1 MTENDDDNPSRRTF
15 DKRDRVRGHDSFDDV
30 FAQGTRAASNAM
42 LVLVARNDARIARI
56 GISVGRKYG
65 DSPRRN
71 RAKRLLREAFRLH
84 RAELDPNYD
93 YVVVPRSELPADL
106 DGVAREFLRLAAK
119 ATATAAK
126 RPAPESRPRP

>member
-1 MTENDDDNPSRRTF
+1 MTDADDPQSGERTF
-15 DKRDRVRGHDSFDDV
+15 RKRDRVRGHDSFDDV

-42 LVLVARNDARIARI
+42 LVLVSKNAANIARI
-56 GISVGRKYG
+56 GISVGRKFG

-84 RAELDPNYD
+84 RAELDPSFD
-93 YVVVPRSELPADL
+93 YVVVPRSELPRDM

-119 ATATAAK
+119 ATAAAAR
-126 RPAPESRPRP
+126 RPNPDSRPRP